1 MITSATSRM
10 AGGGSFGLGWWLRG
24 GGGLFFGV
32 FRKAVFPGVGGGVLG
47 GAGLGGG
54 GGFWGNGVGAG
65 FVYWVYRKRVHP
77 VVVWA
82 ILVAAEFG
90 GSQVFEDNRA
100 KKGELVVTAVI
111 MATVITGVMCY
122 MIRKHRREAGGG
134 GGGGGVD
141 SAR

>member
-1 MITSATSRM
+1 MLPHVNLEIVHILDDYIRNEPYGGMMI
-10 AGGGSFGLGWWLRG
+10 LLII
-24 GGGLFFGV
+24 
-32 FRKAVFPGVGGGVLG
+32 VLMP
-47 GAGLGGG
+47 L
-54 GGFWGNGVGAG
+54 GAG

-82 ILVAAEFG
+82 ILAAAEFG
-90 GSQVFEDNRA
+90 GSQVFEENRA
-100 KKGELVVTAVI
+100 KKGELAVTAVI

-134 GGGGGVD
+134 GGVD